1 MKIVLELVLC
11 LVLNHWSDPRVD
23 IIVLA
28 CLSYDTVCEYLLMVC
43 VLFTEC
49 VTAVH

>member
-28 CLSYDTVCEYLLMVC
+28 CLSYDTVR
-43 VLFTEC
+43 VLVDGMCT
-49 VTAVH
+49 VY